1 MEKVSKKTIKKK
13 QQDRQE
19 TWKKKEERRITEK
32 QSAITK
38 EEMKFYRL
46 KFEGAQQNLRSM
58 LYVTIGKEGKEI
70 FAQKLFN
77 LSDVRGVPPFWL
89 NHTVDPPTA
98 WEDWSDTINWH

>member
-77 LSDVRGVPPFWL
+77 LKYPLGL
-89 NHTVDPPTA
+89 NSETSRQSKT
-98 WEDWSDTINWH
+98 